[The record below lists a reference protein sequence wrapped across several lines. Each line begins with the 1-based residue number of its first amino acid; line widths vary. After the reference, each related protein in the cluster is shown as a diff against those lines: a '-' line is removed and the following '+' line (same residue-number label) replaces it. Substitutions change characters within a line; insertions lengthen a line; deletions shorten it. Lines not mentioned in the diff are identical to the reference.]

1 VLQIETDMVDDTQAM
16 ARKPPPLHP
25 SLKPFVK
32 AVTPAEQALASIRNG
47 DHVFVGTGCA
57 APRSLVQALEQ
68 MQSPPADI
76 ELLHFFTVSAFDHD
90 DAGRSTTRF
99 RHRTFFVGNDMR
111 AAVKQGLVD
120 YVPMSIARVPEMIA
134 LGRIAVDVALIQV
147 SLPDAFGYV
156 SLGVSVD
163 IIPAAIARARL
174 VIAEVN
180 PHMPR
185 SMGDSTLHISR
196 IDHLVP
202 VDTPVTEFIRGPVP
216 EEAVQR
222 IARYIAGIIDDGSTL
237 QIGLGQVAHEALQY
251 LTDRKDLGVHSDLIS
266 DAIIPLLEN
275 GSLTGAYKTSK
286 PFKIVASMA
295 LGSRAL
301 YDLIDGNPLFSMEP
315 MDAVCNPMTIAAQH
329 KMVAIAQAY
338 SIDLT
343 GQVCIDQF
351 GGEFFGGIG
360 SQGEFLRGASR
371 SPGGK
376 PIVCMTSTTWDGAQ
390 SRIRPSLLEGEA
402 ATVARADVHYVVTEY
417 GIAYL
422 FGKSIRERATALIE
436 LAHPKFRPELFARAQ
451 ELGYLSPD
459 QTLQNL
465 RAYPVEEELTITLKD
480 GRTVMLRPALSS
492 DAQGI
497 RDLFHHLSEADVYT
511 RFFRHVRG
519 LSNAEVQR
527 LCNVNYEN
535 EVAFVATTGSRE
547 EGLIVGQS
555 CYFTNPTTNLA
566 DTAFMVHPDWQGC
579 GLGTALQNR
588 MVQHA
593 MKRGLRGFVADVLPG
608 NTRMLQLA
616 RNGPPSVQ
624 MEKTSD
630 SVHLTQ
636 LFEPAPPKGQT
647 WEQLVRKATGW
658 SHRRTSQDAENDPP
672 SSGD

>member
-1 VLQIETDMVDDTQAM
+1 M
-16 ARKPPPLHP
+16 ARKPPPPHP
-25 SLKPFVK
+25 SLKPF
-32 AVTPAEQALASIRNG
+32 AAQVTTAELALSHIRNG

-57 APRSLVQALEQ
+57 APRGLVQALEK
-68 MQSPPADI
+68 MPIPPADV
-76 ELLHFFTVSAFDHD
+76 ELLHFFTVNAFDHD
-90 DAGRSTTRF
+90 ADGHSITRY
-99 RHRTFFVGNDMR
+99 RHRSFFVGNDMR
-111 AAVKQGLVD
+111 AAIKQGLVD
-120 YVPMSIARVPEMIA
+120 YVPMSVARVPEMMA
-134 LGRIAVDVALIQV
+134 LGRIPVDVALVQV
-147 SLPDAFGYV
+147 STPDAFGYV

-163 IIPAAIARARL
+163 IIPAAMACARI

-180 PHMPR
+180 PAMPR

-196 IDHLVP
+196 IHHLVP
-202 VDTPVTEFIRGPVP
+202 VNTPVTEFKRMPVQTDD
-216 EEAVQR
+216 VQR

-237 QIGLGQVAHEALQY
+237 QIGLGEVAHEALQY

-266 DAIIPLLEN
+266 DAIIPLLLN
-275 GSLTGAYKTSK
+275 GNLTGARKTFK
-286 PFKIVASMA
+286 PFKIVASLA

-315 MDAVCNPMTIAAQH
+315 MDAVCSPAAIAAQY
-329 KMVAIAQAY
+329 KMVAIAQAF
-338 SIDLT
+338 SVDLT

-351 GGEFFGGIG
+351 GGEFYSGIG

-376 PIVCMTSTTWDGAQ
+376 PIVCMTSTAENGTQ
-390 SRIRPSLLEGEA
+390 SRIRPSLLAGES
-402 ATVARADVHYVVTEY
+402 ATIARTDVHYVVTEF

-436 LAHPKFRPELFARAQ
+436 LAHPQFRPELFAQAQ
-451 ELGYLSPD
+451 AMGYLTGD

-465 RAYPVEEELTITLKD
+465 RAYPVEEETTITLKD

-535 EVAFVATTGSRE
+535 EVAFIATAGSRE
-547 EGLIVGQS
+547 ESLVVGQS
-555 CYFTNPTTNLA
+555 CYFIDPTSNLA

-579 GLGTALQNR
+579 GLGTALQSS

-593 MKRGLRGFVADVLPG
+593 KKRGLRGFVADVLPG
-608 NTRMLQLA
+608 NDRMLRLA
-616 RNGPPSVQ
+616 RNGPPTVQ
-624 MEKTSD
+624 VERTAD

-636 LFEPAPPKGQT
+636 LF
-647 WEQLVRKATGW
+647 
-658 SHRRTSQDAENDPP
+658 
-672 SSGD
+672 

>member
-1 VLQIETDMVDDTQAM
+1 M
-16 ARKPPPLHP
+16 ARKPPLHP
-25 SLKPFVK
+25 SLKPF
-32 AVTPAEQALASIRNG
+32 ADRVTTAEQALGHIRNG

-57 APRSLVQALEQ
+57 APRGLVQALEQ
-68 MQSPPADI
+68 MRSPPADV
-76 ELLHFFTVSAFDHD
+76 ELLHFFTVNAFDHD
-90 DAGRSTTRF
+90 ADGHSTTHF
-99 RHRTFFVGNDMR
+99 RHRSFFVGRDMR

-120 YVPMSIARVPEMIA
+120 YVPMSVARVPEMMA
-134 LGRIAVDVALIQV
+134 LGRIAVDVALVQV
-147 SLPDAFGYV
+147 STPDAFGYV

-163 IIPAAIARARL
+163 IIPAAMARARI

-180 PHMPR
+180 PAMPR

-196 IDHLVP
+196 IHHLVP
-202 VDTPVTEFIRGPVP
+202 VNTPVTEFQRLPVQTDD
-216 EEAVQR
+216 VQR

-237 QIGLGQVAHEALQY
+237 QIGLGEVAHEALQY

-266 DAIIPLLEN
+266 DAIIPLLQN
-275 GSLTGAYKTSK
+275 GNLTGARKTDK
-286 PFKIVASMA
+286 PFKIVASLA

-301 YDLIDGNPLFSMEP
+301 YDLIDGNPLFSFEP
-315 MDAVCNPMTIAAQH
+315 MDTVCSPAAIAAQY
-329 KMVAIAQAY
+329 KMVAIAQAF
-338 SIDLT
+338 SVDLT

-351 GGEFFGGIG
+351 GGEFYSGIG

-376 PIVCMTSTTWDGAQ
+376 PIVCLTSTTEDGTQ
-390 SRIRPSLLEGEA
+390 SRIRPSLLLGES
-402 ATVARADVHYVVTEY
+402 ATIARTDVHYVVTEF

-436 LAHPKFRPELFARAQ
+436 LAHPQFRPELFAQAQ
-451 ELGYLSPD
+451 ALGYLSGD

-465 RAYPVEEELTITLKD
+465 RAYPVEEETTITLKD
-480 GRTVMLRPALSS
+480 GRSVMLRPALSS

-535 EVAFVATTGSRE
+535 EVAFVATAGSRE
-547 EGLIVGQS
+547 ESLIVGQS

-579 GLGTALQNR
+579 GLGTALQNC

-593 MKRGLRGFVADVLPG
+593 KKRGLRGFVADILPG
-608 NTRMLQLA
+608 NERMLRLA

-624 MEKTSD
+624 IEKNGD

-636 LFEPAPPKGQT
+636 LF
-647 WEQLVRKATGW
+647 
-658 SHRRTSQDAENDPP
+658 
-672 SSGD
+672 

>member
-1 VLQIETDMVDDTQAM
+1 M
-16 ARKPPPLHP
+16 ARKPTLHP
-25 SLKPFVK
+25 SLKPF
-32 AVTPAEQALASIRNG
+32 AANVTTAELALSNIRNG

-57 APRSLVQALEQ
+57 APRGLVQALEQ
-68 MQSPPADI
+68 MRSPPADV
-76 ELLHFFTVSAFDHD
+76 ELLHFFTVNAFDHD
-90 DAGRSTTRF
+90 ATGQSTTHF
-99 RHRTFFVGNDMR
+99 RHRVFFVGNDMR
-111 AAVKQGLVD
+111 AAIKQGLVD
-120 YVPMSIARVPEMIA
+120 YVPMSVARVPEMMA
-134 LGRIAVDVALIQV
+134 LGRIPVDVALVQV
-147 SLPDAFGYV
+147 STPDAFGYV

-163 IIPAAIARARL
+163 IIPAAMARARI

-180 PHMPR
+180 PAMPR

-196 IDHLVP
+196 IHHLVP
-202 VDTPVTEFIRGPVP
+202 VNTPVTEFQRIPVQT
-216 EEAVQR
+216 EDVQR

-237 QIGLGQVAHEALQY
+237 QIGIGEVAHEALQY

-266 DAIIPLLEN
+266 DAILPLLRN
-275 GSLTGAYKTSK
+275 GNLTGARKTNK
-286 PFKIVASMA
+286 PFKIVASLA
-295 LGSRAL
+295 IGSRAL

-315 MDAVCNPMTIAAQH
+315 VDAVCSPAVIAAQY
-329 KMVAIAQAY
+329 KMVAIAQAF
-338 SIDLT
+338 SVDLT

-351 GGEFFGGIG
+351 GGEFYSGIG

-376 PIVCMTSTTWDGAQ
+376 PIVCMTSTSENGTQ
-390 SRIRPSLLEGEA
+390 SRIRPSLLAGES
-402 ATVARADVHYVVTEY
+402 ATIARTDVHYVVTEY

-436 LAHPKFRPELFARAQ
+436 LAHPQFRPELFAQAQ
-451 ELGYLSPD
+451 ALGYLSAD

-465 RAYPVEEELTITLKD
+465 RAYPVEEEITITLKD

-535 EVAFVATTGSRE
+535 EVAFVATAGSRE
-547 EGLIVGQS
+547 DSLIVGQS
-555 CYFTNPTTNLA
+555 CYFINPTANLA

-579 GLGTALQNR
+579 GLGTALQSC

-593 MKRGLRGFVADVLPG
+593 KKRGLRGFVADVLPG
-608 NTRMLQLA
+608 NARMLRLA
-616 RNGPPSVQ
+616 RNGPPTVQ
-624 MEKTSD
+624 IEKNDD

-636 LFEPAPPKGQT
+636 WF
-647 WEQLVRKATGW
+647 
-658 SHRRTSQDAENDPP
+658 
-672 SSGD
+672 

>member
-1 VLQIETDMVDDTQAM
+1 MKFRPA
-16 ARKPPPLHP
+16 PLNALLEP
-25 SLKPFVK
+25 YADKVCD
-32 AVTPAEQALASIRNG
+32 AVRAVAAIRNG
-47 DHVFVGTGCA
+47 EHVFVGTGCA
-57 APRSLVQALEQ
+57 APRTLVQALEC
-68 MQSPPADI
+68 MPSPPADV
-76 ELLHFFTVSAFDHD
+76 EMLHFFTIKAFDHD
-90 DAGRSTTRF
+90 AEGRCTTRF
-99 RHRTFFVGNDMR
+99 RHRSFFVGSDMR

-120 YVPMSIARVPEMIA
+120 YVPMSVARVPEMMA
-134 LGRIAVDVALIQV
+134 LGRIPVDVALVQV

-180 PHMPR
+180 PNMPR

-202 VDTPVTEFIRGPVP
+202 VDAPITPFERIPVQ
-216 EEAVQR
+216 EENVQR

-237 QIGLGQVAHEALQY
+237 QIGLGEVAHEALQY

-266 DAIIPLLEN
+266 DAIIPLLIN
-275 GSLTGAYKTSK
+275 GSLTGARKTNK
-286 PFKIVASMA
+286 PFKIVASLA

-301 YDLIDGNPLFSMEP
+301 YDLIDSNPLFSFEP
-315 MDAVCNPMTIAAQH
+315 MDAVCNPVTIAAQH

-351 GGEFFGGIG
+351 DGEFYSGIG

-376 PIVCMTSTTWDGAQ
+376 PIVCMTSTTEDGTQ
-390 SRIRPSLLEGEA
+390 SRIRPALLAGEA
-402 ATVARADVHYVVTEY
+402 ATIARTDVHYVVTEY

-436 LAHPKFRPELFARAQ
+436 LAHPQFRPELFAQAQ
-451 ELGYLSPD
+451 ALGYLSPD

-465 RAYPVEEELTITLKD
+465 RAYPVEEELTVTLKD
-480 GRTVMLRPALSS
+480 NRTVLLRPALSS

-519 LSNAEVQR
+519 LSNQEVQR

-535 EVAFVATTGSRE
+535 EVAFVAIAGPRE
-547 EGLIVGQS
+547 ASEIVAQA
-555 CYFTNPTTNLA
+555 CYFINPTTNLA
-566 DTAFMVHPDWQGC
+566 DTAFMVHPDWQGS
-579 GLGTALQNR
+579 GLGTALQNC
-588 MVQHA
+588 MAAHA
-593 MKRGLRGFVADVLPG
+593 KKRGLRGFVADVLPG
-608 NTRMLQLA
+608 NTRMLRLA
-616 RNGPPSVQ
+616 RNGPPTVQ
-624 MEKTSD
+624 VEKNAD
-630 SVHLTQ
+630 SVHITQ
-636 LFEPAPPKGQT
+636 LF
-647 WEQLVRKATGW
+647 
-658 SHRRTSQDAENDPP
+658 
-672 SSGD
+672 

>member
-1 VLQIETDMVDDTQAM
+1 M
-16 ARKPPPLHP
+16 ARKPTLHP
-25 SLKPFVK
+25 SLKPFAAQVTTAEL
-32 AVTPAEQALASIRNG
+32 AVGHIRNG

-68 MQSPPADI
+68 MRSPPADV
-76 ELLHFFTVSAFDHD
+76 ELLHFFTVNAFDHD
-90 DAGRSTTRF
+90 AQGRSTTQF
-99 RHRTFFVGNDMR
+99 RHRSFFVGNDMR

-120 YVPMSIARVPEMIA
+120 YVPISVARVPEMMA
-134 LGRIAVDVALIQV
+134 LGRIPVDVALVQV
-147 SLPDAFGYV
+147 TTPDAFGYV

-163 IIPAAIARARL
+163 IIPAALARART

-180 PHMPR
+180 PSMPR

-196 IDHLVP
+196 IQHLVP
-202 VDTPVTEFIRGPVP
+202 VATPVTEFQRAPLQT
-216 EEAVQR
+216 ADVQR

-266 DAIIPLLEN
+266 DAIIPLLQSGN
-275 GSLTGAYKTSK
+275 LTGARKTCK
-286 PFKIVASMA
+286 PFKIVASLA

-301 YDLIDGNPLFSMEP
+301 FDLIDGNPLFSFEP
-315 MDAVCNPMTIAAQH
+315 MDAVCNPATIAAQH
-329 KMVAIAQAY
+329 KMVAIAQAF

-351 GGEFFGGIG
+351 GGEFYSGIG
-360 SQGEFLRGASR
+360 SQGEFMRGASR

-376 PIVCMTSTTWDGAQ
+376 PIVCMTSTTEDGKA
-390 SRIRPSLLEGEA
+390 SRIRPALLQGES
-402 ATVARADVHYVVTEY
+402 ATIARTDVHYVVTEF

-436 LAHPKFRPELFARAQ
+436 LAHPQFRPELFAQAQ
-451 ELGYLSPD
+451 ALGYLSAD

-465 RAYPVEEELTITLKD
+465 RAYPVEEEVTITLKD

-535 EVAFVATTGSRE
+535 EVAFVATAGSRE
-547 EGLIVGQS
+547 ASLIVGQS
-555 CYFTNPTTNLA
+555 CYFINPTSNLA
-566 DTAFMVHPDWQGC
+566 DTAFMVHPEWQGC
-579 GLGTALQNR
+579 GLGTALQSC

-593 MKRGLRGFVADVLPG
+593 KKRGLRGFVADVLPG
-608 NTRMLQLA
+608 NTRMLRLA
-616 RNGPPSVQ
+616 RNGPPTVQVEQTEDSVQ
-624 MEKTSD
+624 
-630 SVHLTQ
+630 LTQ
-636 LFEPAPPKGQT
+636 LF
-647 WEQLVRKATGW
+647 
-658 SHRRTSQDAENDPP
+658 
-672 SSGD
+672 

>member
-1 VLQIETDMVDDTQAM
+1 M

-25 SLKPFVK
+25 ALKPFAEKVTSAEL
-32 AVTPAEQALASIRNG
+32 AVGHIRNG
-47 DHVFVGTGCA
+47 EHVFVGTGCA
-57 APRSLVQALEQ
+57 APRRLVQALEQ
-68 MQSPPADI
+68 MTSPPADL
-76 ELLHFFTVSAFDHD
+76 ELVHFFTVKAFDHD
-90 DAGRSTTRF
+90 ATGRSTTRF

-111 AAVKQGLVD
+111 AAIKQGLVD

-147 SLPDAFGYV
+147 STPDAFGYV

-163 IIPAAIARARL
+163 IIPAALARARL
-174 VIAEVN
+174 IIAEVN
-180 PHMPR
+180 PAMPR

-202 VDTPVTEFIRGPVP
+202 VSTPVTEFERIPVQ
-216 EEAVQR
+216 EENVQR

-275 GSLTGAYKTSK
+275 NSLTGARKTSK
-286 PFKIVASMA
+286 PFKIVASLA

-301 YDLIDGNPLFSMEP
+301 YDLIDSNPLFSMEP
-315 MDAVCNPMTIAAQH
+315 MDAVCNPATIAAQY

-351 GGEFFGGIG
+351 GGEFYSGIG

-376 PIVCMTSTTWDGAQ
+376 PIVCMTATTEDGSQ
-390 SRIRPSLLEGEA
+390 SRIRASLLAGES
-402 ATVARADVHYVVTEY
+402 ATIARTDVHYVVTEF

-436 LAHPKFRPELFARAQ
+436 LAHPQFRPELFAQAQ
-451 ELGYLSPD
+451 ALGYLNAD

-465 RAYPVEEELTITLKD
+465 RAYPVEEEQTLTLKD
-480 GRTVMLRPALSS
+480 GRTVMLRPASSS

-535 EVAFVATTGSRE
+535 EVAFVATAGTRE
-547 EGLIVGQS
+547 ESLIVGQA
-555 CYFTNPTTNLA
+555 CYFIDPTSNLA

-579 GLGTALQNR
+579 GLGTALQDC
-588 MVQHA
+588 MVRHA
-593 MKRGLRGFVADVLPG
+593 KKRGLRGFVADILPG
-608 NTRMLQLA
+608 NARMLRLA
-616 RNGPPSVQ
+616 RNGPPTIQV
-624 MEKTSD
+624 EKTSD
-630 SVHLTQ
+630 SVHVIQ
-636 LFEPAPPKGQT
+636 LF
-647 WEQLVRKATGW
+647 
-658 SHRRTSQDAENDPP
+658 
-672 SSGD
+672 

>member
-1 VLQIETDMVDDTQAM
+1 MKFRPA
-16 ARKPPPLHP
+16 PLNALLEP
-25 SLKPFVK
+25 YADKVCD
-32 AVTPAEQALASIRNG
+32 AVRAVAAIRNG
-47 DHVFVGTGCA
+47 EHVFVGTGCA
-57 APRSLVQALEQ
+57 APRTLVQALEC
-68 MQSPPADI
+68 MPSPPADV
-76 ELLHFFTVSAFDHD
+76 EMLHFFTIKAFDHD
-90 DAGRSTTRF
+90 AEGRCTTRF
-99 RHRTFFVGNDMR
+99 RHRSFFVGSDMR

-120 YVPMSIARVPEMIA
+120 YVPMSVARVPEMMA
-134 LGRIAVDVALIQV
+134 LGRIPVDVALVQV

-180 PHMPR
+180 PNMPR

-202 VDTPVTEFIRGPVP
+202 VDAPITPFERIPVQ
-216 EEAVQR
+216 EENVQR

-237 QIGLGQVAHEALQY
+237 QIGLGEVAHEALQY

-266 DAIIPLLEN
+266 DAIIPLLIN
-275 GSLTGAYKTSK
+275 GSLTGARKTNK
-286 PFKIVASMA
+286 PFKIVASLA

-301 YDLIDGNPLFSMEP
+301 YDLIDSNPLFSFEP
-315 MDAVCNPMTIAAQH
+315 MDAVCNPVTIAAQH

-351 GGEFFGGIG
+351 DGEFYSGIG

-376 PIVCMTSTTWDGAQ
+376 PIVCMTSTTEDGTQ
-390 SRIRPSLLEGEA
+390 SRIRPALLAGEA
-402 ATVARADVHYVVTEY
+402 ATIARTDVHYVVTEY

-436 LAHPKFRPELFARAQ
+436 LAHPEFRPELFAQAQ
-451 ELGYLSPD
+451 ALGYLSPD

-465 RAYPVEEELTITLKD
+465 RAYPVEEELTVTLKD
-480 GRTVMLRPALSS
+480 NRTVLLRPALSS

-519 LSNAEVQR
+519 LSNQEVQR

-535 EVAFVATTGSRE
+535 EVAFVAVAGPRE
-547 EGLIVGQS
+547 ASEIVAQA
-555 CYFTNPTTNLA
+555 CYFINPTTNLA
-566 DTAFMVHPDWQGC
+566 DTAFMVHPDWQGS
-579 GLGTALQNR
+579 GLGTALQNC
-588 MVQHA
+588 MAAHA
-593 MKRGLRGFVADVLPG
+593 KKRGLRGFVADVLPG
-608 NTRMLQLA
+608 NTRMLRLA
-616 RNGPPSVQ
+616 RNGPPTVQ
-624 MEKTSD
+624 VEKNAD
-630 SVHLTQ
+630 SVHITQ
-636 LFEPAPPKGQT
+636 LF
-647 WEQLVRKATGW
+647 
-658 SHRRTSQDAENDPP
+658 
-672 SSGD
+672 

>member
-1 VLQIETDMVDDTQAM
+1 M
-16 ARKPPPLHP
+16 ARKPPPPHP
-25 SLKPFVK
+25 SLKPF
-32 AVTPAEQALASIRNG
+32 AAQVTTAELALSHIRNG

-57 APRSLVQALEQ
+57 APRGLVQALEK
-68 MQSPPADI
+68 MPIPPADV
-76 ELLHFFTVSAFDHD
+76 ELLHFFTVNAFDHD
-90 DAGRSTTRF
+90 ADGHSITRY
-99 RHRTFFVGNDMR
+99 RHRSFFVGNDMR
-111 AAVKQGLVD
+111 AAIKQGLVD
-120 YVPMSIARVPEMIA
+120 YVPMSVARVPEMMA
-134 LGRIAVDVALIQV
+134 LGRIPVDVALVQV
-147 SLPDAFGYV
+147 STPDAFGYV

-163 IIPAAIARARL
+163 IIPAAMACARI

-180 PHMPR
+180 PAMPR

-196 IDHLVP
+196 IHHLVP
-202 VDTPVTEFIRGPVP
+202 VNTPVTEFKRMPVQTDD
-216 EEAVQR
+216 VQR

-237 QIGLGQVAHEALQY
+237 QIGLGEVAHEALQY

-266 DAIIPLLEN
+266 DAIIPLLLN
-275 GSLTGAYKTSK
+275 GNLTGARKTFK
-286 PFKIVASMA
+286 PFKIVASLA

-315 MDAVCNPMTIAAQH
+315 MDAVCSPAAIAAQY
-329 KMVAIAQAY
+329 KMVAIAQAF
-338 SIDLT
+338 SVDLT

-351 GGEFFGGIG
+351 GGEFYSGIG

-376 PIVCMTSTTWDGAQ
+376 PIVCMTSTAENGTQ
-390 SRIRPSLLEGEA
+390 SRIRPSLLAGES
-402 ATVARADVHYVVTEY
+402 ATIARTDVHYVVTEF

-436 LAHPKFRPELFARAQ
+436 LAHPQFRPELFAQAQ
-451 ELGYLSPD
+451 AMGYLTGD

-465 RAYPVEEELTITLKD
+465 RAYPVEEETTITLKD

-535 EVAFVATTGSRE
+535 EVAFIATAGSRE
-547 EGLIVGQS
+547 ESLVVGQS
-555 CYFTNPTTNLA
+555 CYFIDPTSNLA

-579 GLGTALQNR
+579 GLGTALQST

-593 MKRGLRGFVADVLPG
+593 KKRGLRGFVADVLPG
-608 NTRMLQLA
+608 NARMLRLA
-616 RNGPPSVQ
+616 RNGPPTVQ
-624 MEKTSD
+624 VERTAD

-636 LFEPAPPKGQT
+636 LF
-647 WEQLVRKATGW
+647 
-658 SHRRTSQDAENDPP
+658 
-672 SSGD
+672 

>member
-1 VLQIETDMVDDTQAM
+1 MLPNIGDKPHDTQAM
-16 ARKPPPLHP
+16 ARKPTLHP
-25 SLKPFVK
+25 SLKPFV
-32 AVTPAEQALASIRNG
+32 ANVTSADIALGDIRNG

-57 APRSLVQALEQ
+57 APRGLVQALEH
-68 MQSPPADI
+68 MRNPPADI
-76 ELLHFFTVSAFDHD
+76 ELLHFFTVNAFEHD
-90 DAGRSTTRF
+90 AEGNSTTRF
-99 RHRTFFVGNDMR
+99 RHRSFFVGNDMR

-120 YVPMSIARVPEMIA
+120 YVPMSVARVPEMMA
-134 LGRIAVDVALIQV
+134 LGRIPVDVALIQV
-147 SLPDAFGYV
+147 STPDAFGYV

-180 PHMPR
+180 PTMPR

-196 IDHLVP
+196 IHHLVP
-202 VDTPVTEFIRGPVP
+202 VDTPVTEFQRTPVQTDD
-216 EEAVQR
+216 VQR
-222 IARYIAGIIDDGSTL
+222 IARYIAGIIEDGSTL

-251 LTDRKDLGVHSDLIS
+251 LTDRKDLGVHSDVIS

-275 GSLTGAYKTSK
+275 GNLTGARKSNK

-315 MDAVCNPMTIAAQH
+315 MDAVCNPAVIAAQH
-329 KMVAIAQAY
+329 KMVSIAQAF

-351 GGEFFGGIG
+351 GGDFYSGIG
-360 SQGEFLRGASR
+360 SQGEFLVGASR

-376 PIVCMTSTTWDGAQ
+376 PIVCMTSTTEDGLH
-390 SRIRPSLLEGEA
+390 SRIRPSLLSGES
-402 ATVARADVHYVVTEY
+402 ATIARTDVHYVVTEF

-436 LAHPKFRPELFARAQ
+436 LAHPRFRPELFAQAQ
-451 ELGYLSPD
+451 AMGYLSAD

-465 RAYPVEEELTITLKD
+465 RAYPVEDELTISLKD

-511 RFFRHVRG
+511 RFFRHVRA

-527 LCNVNYEN
+527 LCNVNYET
-535 EVAFVATTGSRE
+535 EVAFVATAGTRE
-547 EGLIVGQS
+547 ESQIVGQS
-555 CYFTNPTTNLA
+555 CYFLNPTTNLA

-579 GLGTALQNR
+579 GVGTALQNC
-588 MVQHA
+588 MAQHA
-593 MKRGLRGFVADVLPG
+593 KKRGLRGFVADVLAG
-608 NTRMLQLA
+608 NTRMLHLA
-616 RNGPPSVQ
+616 RNGSQSVQ
-624 MEKTSD
+624 IEHTDD
-630 SVHLTQ
+630 SAHLTQ
-636 LFEPAPPKGQT
+636 LF
-647 WEQLVRKATGW
+647 
-658 SHRRTSQDAENDPP
+658 
-672 SSGD
+672 